1 MKSDKSLKWELCE
14 SNSHSGQRDS
24 GMRLSHYQILNF
36 IGLKTIVKIGRIL
49 GLKILIIKNGIKKW
63 VFSYFQALKV

>member
-14 SNSHSGQRDS
+14 SISHSGQRDS